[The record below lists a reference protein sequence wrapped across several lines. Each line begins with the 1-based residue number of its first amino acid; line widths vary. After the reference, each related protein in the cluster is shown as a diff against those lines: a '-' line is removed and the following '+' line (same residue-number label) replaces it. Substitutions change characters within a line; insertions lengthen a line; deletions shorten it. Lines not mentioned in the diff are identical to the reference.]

1 MTIECYVAKLNVEP
15 TILDLYDE
23 HNLIKTVIPASL
35 GKIFEEVSKIDNII
49 EYRKR
54 NDIQSILQSDLY
66 KTMLELKEQLIED
79 FNLVVEQYNLT
90 REIIYREEYMEKRL
104 YLKRVI
110 EELFDIYPFL
120 KNSEKTKIKSFSR
133 GKIPEVRMGVT
144 YIDRVSKIEQFLT
157 INSGRYRDL
166 KFYYDC
172 SKEWLYIPSVCIK
185 GGNTMVEL
193 QSIIDEIQLEVN
205 RYKNVTDIGNVSIN
219 LIYENFSIK
228 SGNYKEITITRVY
241 PNGKPS
247 KDRLKAL
254 KAAQEEIKLT
264 AAEGDTFSSEQIEN
278 ETKDDAKMGYIISI
292 LSKTK
297 NIIEN
302 RVLKVLI
309 PLMRD

>member
-1 MTIECYVAKLNVEP
+1 MTIECYAAKLNVEP

>member
-1 MTIECYVAKLNVEP
+1 MTIECYAAKLNVEP

-185 GGNTMVEL
+185 EGNTMVEL